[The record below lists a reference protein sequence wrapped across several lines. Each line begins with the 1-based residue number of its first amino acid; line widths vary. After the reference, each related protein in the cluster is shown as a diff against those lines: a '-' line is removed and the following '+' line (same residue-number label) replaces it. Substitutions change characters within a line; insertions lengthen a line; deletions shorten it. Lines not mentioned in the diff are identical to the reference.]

1 MKRFSAEQ
9 RKLIADYFSQIGV
22 TWFAAGVIGI
32 FIGGVKTTIEIL
44 SSLSWGVGFSVLFL
58 LMGTFIIK
66 GIR

>member
-9 RKLIADYFSQIGV
+9 RRLIADYFSQIGV
-22 TWFAAGVIGI
+22 TWFAAGVISI

>member
-9 RKLIADYFSQIGV
+9 RRLIADYFSQIGV

>member
-32 FIGGVKTTIEIL
+32 FIGGVKTTIEIF